1 MSTNKS
7 DELDLMFLYQKVK
20 DAYKAI
26 LLGLYRWVVFLIK
39 FWYVALLVILIGY
52 GIGYYQEKNAVKLKE
67 TTVLVQLSFDSVDY
81 VYNDI
86 VSLKR
91 KINEGDASALGEV
104 KEYHG
109 DLFKI
114 GNIAIEPLQ
123 DVRDLATGVESNNR
137 NVDVFLDLSKYE
149 EDLLLS
155 DMFLSQYKL
164 HKITITA
171 TREAGKGAITGVLAY
186 LNSNKHYDVI
196 KENGIKNL
204 NLELDGMKKSIT
216 AIDSILYG
224 ISKVRQDGSQTYVN
238 TSSVVN
244 LHSLVQEKTKLIK
257 DIQYLE
263 TDILRAKEGIVSVI
277 NKPQF
282 QRTASFFDSKSKIY
296 PVVFFIFF
304 LITVSLIS
312 LFKKLKKE
320 DEVSKK

>member
-1 MSTNKS
+1 
-7 DELDLMFLYQKVK
+7 
-20 DAYKAI
+20 
-26 LLGLYRWVVFLIK
+26 
-39 FWYVALLVILIGY
+39 
-52 GIGYYQEKNAVKLKE
+52 
-67 TTVLVQLSFDSVDY
+67 
-81 VYNDI
+81 
-86 VSLKR
+86 
-91 KINEGDASALGEV
+91 
-104 KEYHG
+104 
-109 DLFKI
+109 
-114 GNIAIEPLQ
+114 
-123 DVRDLATGVESNNR
+123 
-137 NVDVFLDLSKYE
+137 
-149 EDLLLS
+149 
-155 DMFLSQYKL
+155 
-164 HKITITA
+164 
-171 TREAGKGAITGVLAY
+171 